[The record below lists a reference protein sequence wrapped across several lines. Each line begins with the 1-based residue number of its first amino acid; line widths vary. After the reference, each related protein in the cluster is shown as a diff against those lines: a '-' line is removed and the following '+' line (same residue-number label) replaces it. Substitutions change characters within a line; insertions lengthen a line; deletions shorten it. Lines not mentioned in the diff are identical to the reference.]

1 MDNPDLALG
10 VEFFLKPVENP
21 RKSAEAGR
29 AIYDEREYI
38 RVALPGDS
46 KSEIVAPAN
55 ELHYVPHLKTRVTFA
70 ERFAAAYDAFKR
82 DQADYVHGTPLS
94 AVSFVNLAER
104 EELASQKVKTVEQ
117 LAGLT
122 DQAIRKLGMGWREK
136 VERAKAF
143 LDRAQETAE
152 VDALKSRIAELEAMM
167 RPAAAPAV
175 EAASPFDA
183 YERDDLFNMAT
194 DAGLDPRANASKES
208 LVKMLTAKAAEAA

>member
-1 MDNPDLALG
+1 MENPDLALG

-38 RVALPGDS
+38 RIALPGDS

-55 ELHYVPHLKTRVTFA
+55 ELHYVPHLKSRVTFA

-94 AVSFVNLAER
+94 AISFVNLAER

-143 LDRAQETAE
+143 LDRSKETAE
-152 VDALKSRIAELEAMM
+152 VDGLKARIAELEAMM
-167 RPAAAPAV
+167 RPAPVA
-175 EAASPFDA
+175 EAGSPFDA

-194 DAGLDPRANASKES
+194 DAGLEPRANASKES